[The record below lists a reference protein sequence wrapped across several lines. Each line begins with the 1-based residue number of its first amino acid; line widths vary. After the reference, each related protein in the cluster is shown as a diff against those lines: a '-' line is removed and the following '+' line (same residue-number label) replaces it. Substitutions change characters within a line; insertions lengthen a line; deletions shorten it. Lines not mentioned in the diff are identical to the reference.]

1 MRRNSKT
8 NPVQA
13 KRLARQKY
21 GERQLDKWVK
31 WKWEMHGSIRYKD
44 LIEQCK
50 KYNLIR

>member
-8 NPVQA
+8 DSFQA

-21 GERQLDKWVK
+21 GERQLEKWVK
-31 WKWEMHGSIRYKD
+31 WKWIQHGSIRYKD

-50 KYNLIR
+50 KYNLN